1 MPYSSPGTPDSSVG
15 SPVSPE
21 TGILDTNSSDQ
32 DYLEILDQNPDPDL
46 QAKLLQT
53 MAELEQTAIKNVQ
66 ENIIQTDGCHHH
78 DDGYHQNQY
87 QSHQPVDLPYLSD
100 AAAND
105 LLSAVLNATN
115 EVTEADIVTG
125 NDQVFHQMQN
135 MQ

>member
-21 TGILDTNSSDQ
+21 TIILDTNSSDQ

-66 ENIIQTDGCHHH
+66 ENIIQTDG
-78 DDGYHQNQY
+78 YHQNQY
-87 QSHQPVDLPYLSD
+87 QSHEPVDLPYLSD
-100 AAAND
+100 AAASD

-115 EVTEADIVTG
+115 EVTEANIVTENG
-125 NDQVFHQMQN
+125 QVFHQMQN

>member
-15 SPVSPE
+15 SPE
-21 TGILDTNSSDQ
+21 TGILDTNSNDQ

-66 ENIIQTDGCHHH
+66 ENTIKT
-78 DDGYHQNQY
+78 DGYHPDQY
-87 QSHQPVDLPYLSD
+87 QSHEPVDFPVLSD
-100 AAAND
+100 EAAND

-115 EVTEADIVTG
+115 EVTENDIVTE